1 MKGPTRRHTARER
14 WGLDLNPEP
23 AAVTTVGRHQ
33 CPSEEHWVLRA
44 MWASPPL
51 GVLSTLS
58 SGHRHTKALAVSKA
72 FPKRRAT
79 SFLEFPG
86 HLLGKAGGI
95 KTLTTNPDPDEGH
108 RSPEKLSEQPKVTQ
122 EWEDLNC
129 RATSVLRP
137 HRPPGLFV
145 PTCRLCTSA

>member
-1 MKGPTRRHTARER
+1 MKGPTRRHIARER

-72 FPKRRAT
+72 FSKRK
-79 SFLEFPG
+79 SHELPG
-86 HLLGKAGGI
+86 VSRPPLGKGGWD
-95 KTLTTNPDPDEGH
+95 KDPH
-108 RSPEKLSEQPKVTQ
+108 
-122 EWEDLNC
+122 
-129 RATSVLRP
+129 
-137 HRPPGLFV
+137 H
-145 PTCRLCTSA
+145 